1 MADEITW
8 EDVKN
13 TAIDIIDELDAF
25 TPAQEGLVIDMAT
38 RKISRVKFNDD
49 TFDARRYY
57 AAHTASM
64 AVNPP
69 AGEGT
74 QSSESIGS
82 VSAGVTLAVNN
93 PKPDQNILSTVYG
106 REYWRLL
113 QANFQ
118 SFQVG

>member
-13 TAIDIIDELDAF
+13 TAIDIIDELDKF
-25 TPAQEGLVIDMAT
+25 TAGQEKLIIDMAT
-38 RKISRVKFNDD
+38 RRISRAKFNDD

-64 AVNPP
+64 AINPP

-74 QSSESIGS
+74 QASESIGS

-93 PKPDQNILSTVYG
+93 PKPDQNILSTIYG
-106 REYWRLL
+106 REYWRIL
-113 QANFQ
+113 QSNYRPFH
-118 SFQVG
+118 VG

>member
-1 MADEITW
+1 MTDTITW

-25 TPAQEGLVIDMAT
+25 TPAQEKLVLNMAH
-38 RKISRVKFNDD
+38 RRVPKVRFNDD

-57 AAHTASM
+57 AAHQAAM
-64 AVNPP
+64 MVGPA

-74 QSSESIGS
+74 QANESIGS

-93 PKPDQNILSTVYG
+93 PTPDENFLATTYG
-106 REYWRLL
+106 REYWNLL
-113 QANFQ
+113 QTNFQ
-118 SFQVG
+118 HFFVG